1 MKSTNLF
8 NWLQDLARA
17 LGLIPPP
24 LQPVPIPVDKDRE
37 RRRPRR

>member
-24 LQPVPIPVDKDRE
+24 LQPVPIPADNE
-37 RRRPRR
+37 RNGRRPRR